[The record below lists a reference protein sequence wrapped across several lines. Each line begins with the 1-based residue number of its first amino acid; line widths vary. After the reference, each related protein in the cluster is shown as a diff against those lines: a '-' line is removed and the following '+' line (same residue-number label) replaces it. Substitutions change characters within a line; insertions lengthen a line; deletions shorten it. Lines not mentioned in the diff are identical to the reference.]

1 MVSGVTGRGPARA
14 VTSPAHRRREVV
26 LAGPG
31 AAAAAD
37 IAGAI
42 PDPELPMLSLA
53 NLGVL
58 REVAVDNSGAVTVT
72 LTPTYSGCPA
82 TRVMATDVEA
92 ALRDA
97 GYADV
102 SVQTVLGGDWTS
114 ADVSDTGRRA
124 LAEAGI
130 APPVDGADQGASGA
144 VIHSVACPQCGS
156 TATEEISR
164 FGATAC
170 KAIYRCLSCLEPFE
184 YFKAHL

>member
-1 MVSGVTGRGPARA
+1 MSTVRRPLMVP
-14 VTSPAHRRREVV
+14 RRREVV
-26 LAGPG
+26 LTGTG

-58 REVAVDNSGAVTVT
+58 REVAVSEAGAVTVI

-97 GYADV
+97 GYPDV
-102 SVQTVLGGDWTS
+102 TVRTVLGGDWTS
-114 ADVSDTGRRA
+114 ADVTDAGRQA
-124 LAEAGI
+124 LAAEGI
-130 APPVDGADQGASGA
+130 APPVDRAGPASAPRAGSAAVADA
-144 VIHSVACPQCGS
+144 VTCPQCGS
-156 TATEEISR
+156 ADTVEISR

-170 KAIYRCLSCLEPFE
+170 KAIYRCRACLEPFE